1 MLQAFAQLYT
11 SQDSHFQGLVITR
24 PPSGFSSK
32 ALSLHAAT
40 QGGFSQ
46 PGHMIMTGRLA
57 GLLFFINTAVRLAEV
72 TPNNS
77 FEQAKTQ
84 L

>member
-11 SQDSHFQGLVITR
+11 SQDSHFQGLVIIK

-32 ALSLHAAT
+32 AFSLHATT

-46 PGHMIMTGRLA
+46 PGHIIITGRLA